1 MVATQDTGDEKQRGY
16 LDGQLLVAMPGMLD
30 ANFER
35 TVIYVCAH
43 SEDGAMG
50 FILNRARDMSFSDL
64 LVQLGLIEAEDA
76 IRLPE
81 QTRELPVQVGGPV
94 DTGRGFVLH
103 SHDYLADS
111 TIPVSNGLCLTATT
125 DILRAISGG
134 KGPKRATMM
143 LGYASWAPGQLE
155 DEIAR
160 NGWLTCPARDELVF
174 DRNLSGKYDR
184 VLASMGIN
192 PAMLS
197 NTAGHA

>member
-1 MVATQDTGDEKQRGY
+1 MKTSERERGF
-16 LDGQLLVAMPGMLD
+16 LDGQMLVAMPGMLD

-43 SEDGAMG
+43 SPDGAMG
-50 FILNRARDMSFSDL
+50 FILNRAREMSFCEL
-64 LVQLGLIEAEDA
+64 LIQLNLIERNDA
-76 IRLPE
+76 IRLPA
-81 QTRELPVQVGGPV
+81 QTRDLPVQSGGPV

-111 TIPVSNGLCLTATT
+111 TIPVSEELCLTATT
-125 DILRAISGG
+125 DILRAMSGG
-134 KGPKRATMM
+134 KGPRRATMM

-155 DEIAR
+155 EEITH
-160 NGWLTCPARDELVF
+160 NGWLTCPAHDDLIF
-174 DRNLSGKYDR
+174 DRNLSEKYDR

-197 NTAGHA
+197 PSAGHA

>member
-1 MVATQDTGDEKQRGY
+1 MKGFDTAETDTRRGY
-16 LDGQLLVAMPGMLD
+16 LDGQLLLAMPGID
-30 ANFER
+30 SDEFER

-50 FILNRARDMSFSDL
+50 FVLNRARDMSFSDL
-64 LVQLGLIEAEDA
+64 LVQLELIEAEDT
-76 IRLPE
+76 IRLPSHMRKL
-81 QTRELPVQVGGPV
+81 QVQAGGPV

-111 TIPVSNGLCLTATT
+111 TIPVSDELCLTATT

-134 KGPKRATMM
+134 KGPSRATMM

-174 DRNLSGKYDR
+174 DRDLESKYDK
-184 VLASMGIN
+184 VLTLMGIN

-197 NTAGHA
+197 TAAGHA

>member
-1 MVATQDTGDEKQRGY
+1 MVPELKAKEGKRGY
-16 LDGQLLVAMPGMLD
+16 LDGQLLLAMPGMLD
-30 ANFER
+30 TNFER

-43 SEDGAMG
+43 SADGAMG
-50 FILNRARDMSFSDL
+50 FILNRAREMSFCDL
-64 LVQLGLIEAEDA
+64 LVQLNLIERDEA
-76 IRLPE
+76 IRLPSS
-81 QTRELPVQVGGPV
+81 TRDLPVQAGGPV

-111 TIPVSNGLCLTATT
+111 TIPVSDELCLTATT
-125 DILRAISGG
+125 DILRAMSGG
-134 KGPKRATMM
+134 KGPERATMM

-160 NGWLTCPARDELVF
+160 NGWLTCPASDDLIF
-174 DRNLSGKYDR
+174 DRNLAGKYDR

-197 NTAGHA
+197 GVAGHA

>member
-1 MVATQDTGDEKQRGY
+1 MVETRNPAEARQRGY

-30 ANFER
+30 VNFER

-50 FILNRARDMSFSDL
+50 FILNRARDMSFPDL
-64 LVQLGLIEAEDA
+64 LVQLDLIDAEDA

-81 QTRELPVQVGGPV
+81 HARDLPVQIGGPV

-111 TIPVSNGLCLTATT
+111 TIPVSNDLCLTATT

-134 KGPKRATMM
+134 KGPRHATMM

-160 NGWLTCPARDELVF
+160 NGWLTCPARDEVVF
-174 DRNLSGKYDR
+174 DRNLSGKYDS

-197 NTAGHA
+197 CTAGHA